1 MEIAPFRPEHT
12 ERVAS
17 LCEAEGW
24 DFWSDIA
31 AVERA
36 LLAPGVTTL
45 VALDGGEVVG
55 AAEVISDGA
64 INWVLGA
71 LIVSP
76 SRRGEGIGSAL
87 IEEAFA
93 RTRALRLDLL
103 TEGDGP
109 SFYRSLPGREMT
121 GFRLLR
127 SLN

>member
-1 MEIAPFRPEHT
+1 MA
-12 ERVAS
+12 
-17 LCEAEGW
+17 
-24 DFWSDIA
+24 
-31 AVERA
+31 
-36 LLAPGVTTL
+36 
-45 VALDGGEVVG
+45 VALDGCEVVG

-93 RTRALRLDLL
+93 RTGALRLDLL
-103 TEGDGP
+103 TEGDAP
-109 SFYRSLPGREMT
+109 SFYRSLLGREMA

-127 SLN
+127 SLD

>member
-1 MEIAPFRPEHT
+1 MEIVPFRPEHGA
-12 ERVAS
+12 RVAS

-24 DFWSDIA
+24 DYWSDIA
-31 AVERA
+31 VVERA

-93 RTRALRLDLL
+93 RTGALRLDLL
-103 TEGDGP
+103 TEGDAP
-109 SFYRSLPGREMT
+109 SFYRSLLGREMA

-127 SLN
+127 SLD